1 MRNTHACI
9 FFVQFSS
16 IWATKNLIHTFV
28 SPLVFVCK
36 TRRTIRNLIVVRCH
50 VYWFSYRRPCNFLV
64 FESFPNM
71 AFLFLSFFLLAGG
84 AAKSVRRLVFSTLYF
99 TIMSGR
105 SAWIS
110 LSAWPLKLKPMFLSS
125 YGASHRLC
133 SHFFFLYDA
142 GTWRYIK
149 QMSHCKYSFGTSPM
163 FYPYAS
169 EWIAVMFQEIL
180 LVI

>member
-71 AFLFLSFFLLAGG
+71 AFLFLSFFFLAGG
-84 AAKSVRRLVFSTLYF
+84 AAKSVRRLVFSTFYF

-110 LSAWPLKLKPMFLSS
+110 LSAWPLKLKRMFLSS
-125 YGASHRLC
+125 YGASHRLY
-133 SHFFFLYDA
+133 SHFFSCTTQVHGHILSKCLIANTLLEPVRCSTHTPRNGLLLCF
-142 GTWRYIK
+142 RK
-149 QMSHCKYSFGTSPM
+149 
-163 FYPYAS
+163 FY
-169 EWIAVMFQEIL
+169 W
-180 LVI
+180 